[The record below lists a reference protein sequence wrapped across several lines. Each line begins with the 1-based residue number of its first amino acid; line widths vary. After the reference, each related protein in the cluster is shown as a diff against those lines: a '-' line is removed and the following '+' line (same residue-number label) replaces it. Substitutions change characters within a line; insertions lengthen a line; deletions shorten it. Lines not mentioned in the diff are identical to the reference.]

1 MALIPL
7 VLTILLIVPVLA
19 GLIGVVLPSF
29 GYLPWLGFNDISMAP
44 WRDLFATPGL
54 NRSIW
59 LSLQTGLLATAGS
72 LIIVAMFLAA
82 FHGTRPF
89 QFARRCLSP
98 LLSIPHAAAALGLAF
113 LIAPSG
119 WIMRLVSPDLTGFT
133 LPPDYLIVH
142 DPDGLTMTIGL
153 ITKEIPFLFLMAIAA
168 LPQIRFR
175 REGWIASSFGYGRVA
190 GWLFAIFPQV
200 YRQIRLPVFAVLAY
214 AVSVVDVAIIL
225 GPTTPP
231 PLAVQL
237 VEWMNDPDLSLRLK
251 ASAGAVLQLLIA
263 GLAVVIWLALEWGC
277 AFIGRA
283 LLIRGW
289 RFRYDVLARWM
300 AASVMFSAMAAIAVG
315 LSLMAVWSLSG
326 PWRFPDIWPSML
338 SGRVWMTQA
347 GNIETAVSATL
358 MIGVPAVLVGIT
370 LVLGTL
376 EARERTNAPRLKSRA
391 GNNIKSE
398 NNKMTGGKQ
407 IPWLLMIGLYAPL
420 LVPQV
425 AFLFGLQVY
434 FLKIGVDSTLSAL
447 VLVHL
452 VFILPY
458 IFFSLIEPWKA
469 WDRRYGLVAN
479 ALGHGPGAV
488 FWRVRLPML
497 FRSILTAGAVGFAI
511 SASLY
516 LPTLLIGGG
525 RWATITTEAVALSAG
540 GNRRIIGAY
549 ALMQMV
555 LPFLGFL
562 VAAIL
567 PALLYRN
574 RRGLWVGS

>member
-1 MALIPL
+1 MTLIPF
-7 VLTILLIVPVLA
+7 VLAIVLIVPVIA

-29 GYLPWLGFNDISMAP
+29 GYLPWLGFHDLSADP

-54 NRSIW
+54 DRSIW
-59 LSLQTGLLATAGS
+59 LSLQTGLVSTIGS
-72 LIIVAMFLAA
+72 LAIVAIFLAA

-119 WIMRLVSPDLTGFT
+119 WIMRLLSPQVTG
-133 LPPDYLIVH
+133 LVRPPDFLIVH
-142 DPDGLTMTIGL
+142 DPAGLTMSAGL
-153 ITKEIPFLFLMAIAA
+153 IAKEIPFLFLMAIAA
-168 LPQIRFR
+168 LPQVEFR
-175 REGWIASSFGYGRVA
+175 RDGWITASFGYGRIA
-190 GWLFAIFPQV
+190 GWLFVIFPQV

-231 PLAVQL
+231 TLAVQL

-263 GLAVVIWLALEWGC
+263 GVAVLIWLALEWVCMC
-277 AFIGRA
+277 AARA
-283 LLIRGW
+283 LLVRGW
-289 RFRYDVLARWM
+289 RFRYDIALRWV
-300 AASVMFSAMAAIAVG
+300 AALVMFTSMAAIALG
-315 LSLMAVWSLSG
+315 LALMALWSLSG
-326 PWRFPDIWPSML
+326 PWRFPDVWPSL
-338 SGRVWMTQA
+338 LTGRVWMTQSA
-347 GNIETAVSATL
+347 NIETAVIATL
-358 MIGVPAVLVGIT
+358 LIGVPSVLIGIA

-376 EARERTNAPRLKSRA
+376 EARERAAPSHVIDKATL
-391 GNNIKSE
+391 GLPI
-398 NNKMTGGKQ
+398 
-407 IPWLLMIGLYAPL
+407 LIGLYAPL

-434 FLKIGVDSTLSAL
+434 FLKAGLDSSLLAL

-452 VFILPY
+452 VFVMPY
-458 IFFSLIEPWKA
+458 IFFSLVEPWKA

-479 ALGHGPGAV
+479 ALGHGANAV

-497 FRSILTAGAVGFAI
+497 FRSVLTAAAVGFAI

-525 RWATITTEAVALSAG
+525 RWATITTEAVALSSG
-540 GNRRIIGAY
+540 GNRRLIGAY

-562 VAAIL
+562 VAAML
-567 PALLYRN
+567 PALLYRR

>member
-1 MALIPL
+1 MALIPAFL
-7 VLTILLIVPVLA
+7 ALLLIIPVFA
-19 GLIGVVLPSF
+19 GLIGVLLPSF
-29 GYLPWLGFNDISMAP
+29 GYLPWLGFHDLSARP
-44 WRDLFATPGL
+44 WLELFATPGL
-54 NRSIW
+54 PRSIL
-59 LSLQTGLLATAGS
+59 LSLKTGLLATAGS
-72 LIIVAMFLAA
+72 VAIVALFLAA
-82 FHGTRPF
+82 FHGSRPG
-89 QFARRCLSP
+89 QFARRLLSP
-98 LLSIPHAAAALGLAF
+98 LLSVPHAAAALGLAF

-119 WIMRLVSPDLTGFT
+119 WIMRLLSPELTGFT
-133 LPPDYLIVH
+133 RPPDYLAVH
-142 DPDGLTMTIGL
+142 DPAGLTMTAGL
-153 ITKEIPFLFLMAIAA
+153 IVKEIPFLFLMALAA
-168 LPQIRFR
+168 LPQIEFR
-175 REGWIASSFGYGRVA
+175 RDGWITASFGYGRVA
-190 GWLFAIFPQV
+190 GWLLVIFPQV

-263 GLAVVIWLALEWGC
+263 GLAVLVWLIVEWI
-277 AFIGRA
+277 AGRICRA
-283 LLIRGW
+283 ILVRGW
-289 RFRYDVLARWM
+289 RFRRDTIVRWAAAAFMFASM
-300 AASVMFSAMAAIAVG
+300 AAVAIG
-315 LSLMAVWSLSG
+315 LALMATWSISG

-338 SGRVWMTQA
+338 STRVWMAQSNTIGA
-347 GNIETAVSATL
+347 AAHATL
-358 MIGVPAVLVGIT
+358 LIGLPSVLIGIA

-376 EARERTNAPRLKSRA
+376 EAGDRNRA
-391 GNNIKSE
+391 GPTSARSR
-398 NNKMTGGKQ
+398 MGL
-407 IPWLLMIGLYAPL
+407 PLLVGLYAPL

-434 FLKIGVDSTLSAL
+434 FLKAGLDSSLTAL

-458 IFFSLIEPWKA
+458 MFFSLVEPWKA

-479 ALGHGPGAV
+479 ALGHGAGVV

-497 FRSILTAGAVGFAI
+497 FRSVLTAAAVGFAI
-511 SASLY
+511 SVSLY

-525 RWATITTEAVALSAG
+525 RWATITTEAVALSSG

-562 VAAIL
+562 VAAIV
-567 PALLYRN
+567 PAVLFRR
-574 RRGLWVGS
+574 RRGLWAGA